1 MIEDVIKDLMA
12 SMECDICGERYGVD
26 NVDIISHEEDLW
38 FLRVICPACQTQCL
52 VTAVIREG
60 RMPQVITD
68 LTEAELDRFRD
79 AGVLTADEVLD
90 VHNFLED
97 FDGDFSRLFGQK
109 EGEV

>member
-60 RMPQVITD
+60 GTPQVITD
-68 LTEAELDRFRD
+68 LTETELDGFRD
-79 AGVLTADEVLD
+79 VGVLTADEVLD
-90 VHNFLED
+90 VHNFLKE
-97 FDGDFSRLFGQK
+97 FDGDFSRLFERG
-109 EGEV
+109 GEI